1 MTLVADHRVDTEFE
15 DRPIELVPAY
25 TPADRKFFG
34 LLACSAAIVFM
45 LLVAIMVFLLYHGWW
60 ALQHFNF
67 RFFFGT
73 EWSAPAHPG
82 VLALIGGSVEVAL
95 VALVFAVP
103 VSIATALMIN
113 EFAPKRLRGW
123 LTALIDLLATVP
135 SIVYGFWGLEAFSK
149 WAKGPSEWMVAHLGF
164 IPIFRTDAAGSYEG
178 SIFIAGLV
186 VSIMII
192 PVITSITREVMA
204 QTPRDACEAALALG
218 GTRWGMITDV
228 VLPFSRSGMVGATL
242 LGLSRALGE
251 TIAVLLILSSN
262 TTFLTGHI
270 MGPEGTTVAKEI
282 GEAFVNSSTQGESE
296 LVLAG
301 LTLFATTLV
310 FSLGG
315 RIIVSRGKGPKR

>member
-1 MTLVADHRVDTEFE
+1 MTTVADLAVDNVLDEQ
-15 DRPIELVPAY
+15 RIELDARH
-25 TPADRKFFG
+25 TPADRRFFG

-60 ALQHFNF
+60 ALQHFKLK
-67 RFFFGT
+67 FFLGT
-73 EWSAPAHPG
+73 NWSAPAHPG
-82 VLALIGGSVEVAL
+82 VLALLGGSVEIAL
-95 VALVFAVP
+95 VALTFAVP
-103 VSIATALMIN
+103 VSVATALMIN
-113 EFAPKRLRGW
+113 EFAPRALRGW

-135 SIVYGFWGLEAFSK
+135 SIVYGFWGLEAFSQ
-149 WAKGPSEWMVAHLGF
+149 WSNGPAAWVVAHFGF
-164 IPIFRTDAAGSYEG
+164 IPIFRTDAPGSYEH
-178 SIFIAGLV
+178 SIFIGGVV

-282 GEAFVNSSTQGESE
+282 GENFVNSSTQGQSE

-301 LTLFATTLV
+301 LALFATTLV

-315 RIIVSRGKGPKR
+315 RVVVSRGRGPKR